1 MRSATCSSFED
12 LCLALKTGLSL
23 SKNRLAKRKLLF
35 RFAVSNAFRRKGIA
49 IFAILGTALGIAL
62 MTVLLSISQGMD
74 KQMDNMMEEMA
85 GGIAVY
91 PEADPMGFMMPSIKG
106 MPIEYADEIS
116 EIKIDGEEAVS
127 RVRPQVTYF
136 IETEDYSFGDP
147 MGTIMRGVDLEG
159 DVQPDDPVYA
169 GNIIEGRSLTPGS
182 VDEVII
188 GILAQKAAR
197 GGDYA
202 QVGGTMELPV
212 RAGIVP
218 GNTVTV
224 VGIFETGN
232 TIYDFSLY
240 TDLNTAHRM
249 MPTIAM
255 DEANFISVEAAD
267 LDYVTYV
274 SDTIEE
280 MFQDRVVPVSAT
292 VATEMVESFQEMMGT
307 MDSFLWIVSLVAA
320 IAGGISI
327 FIVMLLSVIER
338 TKEFGIVKASG
349 WSNRN
354 IITSVVVQ
362 SITISILA
370 AAIGLAIGYLGG
382 QGIDAYIAMDVA
394 AVTWRLILFIA
405 VFGIIAGVVGG
416 LYPALRAARVS
427 PIESMRAL

>member
-1 MRSATCSSFED
+1 M
-12 LCLALKTGLSL
+12 
-23 SKNRLAKRKLLF
+23 F
-35 RFAVSNAFRRKGIA
+35 RFAISNAFRRKGIA
-49 IFAILGTALGIAL
+49 IFAILGAALGIAL

-74 KQMDNMMEEMA
+74 KQMNNMMEEMA
-85 GGIAVY
+85 AGVAVY
-91 PEADPMGFMMPSIKG
+91 PAADPLGFMMPSTIG
-106 MPIEYADEIS
+106 MPIEYADEIR
-116 EIKIDGEEAVS
+116 EIEIEGEQAVS
-127 RVRPQVTYF
+127 RVHPLVTYF
-136 IETEDYSFGDP
+136 VATEDYSFGDP
-147 MGTIMRGVDLEG
+147 MGTLMRGLDLEG
-159 DVQPDDPVYA
+159 DMEPDDPLYA

-212 RAGIVP
+212 RGINAP
-218 GNTVTV
+218 PKTVTV

-232 TIYDFSLY
+232 TVYDFSLY
-240 TDLNTAHRM
+240 TDLSTARKL
-249 MPTIAM
+249 MPMIGA

-274 SDTIEE
+274 SDTIVE
-280 MFQDRVVPVSAT
+280 MFQDRAVPVSAT
-292 VATEMVESFQEMMGT
+292 VATELLESFQEMMGT
-307 MDSFLWIVSLVAA
+307 IDSFLWIVSLVAA

-327 FIVMLLSVIER
+327 FIVMLISVIER
-338 TKEFGIVKASG
+338 TKEFGIIKASG

-362 SITISILA
+362 SITISILG

-394 AVTWRLILFIA
+394 AITWRLILFIS
-405 VFGIIAGVVGG
+405 VFGVIAGVVGG

-427 PIESMRAL
+427 PIESMRSL

>member
-1 MRSATCSSFED
+1 M
-12 LCLALKTGLSL
+12 
-23 SKNRLAKRKLLF
+23 N
-35 RFAVSNAFRRKGIA
+35 
-49 IFAILGTALGIAL
+49 
-62 MTVLLSISQGMD
+62 
-74 KQMDNMMEEMA
+74 NMMEEMA
-85 GGIAVY
+85 AGVAVY
-91 PEADPMGFMMPSIKG
+91 PAADPLGFMMPSTIG
-106 MPIEYADEIS
+106 MPVEYADEIS
-116 EIKIDGEEAVS
+116 EIKIEGEEAVS
-127 RVRPQVTYF
+127 RVYPQVTYF
-136 IETEDYSFGDP
+136 VATEDYNFGDP
-147 MGTIMRGVDLEG
+147 MGTLMRGMDLEG
-159 DVQPDDPVYA
+159 DIEPDDPFYA
-169 GNIIEGRSLTPGS
+169 DNIVEGRSLTPGS

-212 RAGIVP
+212 RGGSVP
-218 GNTVTV
+218 SNTVTV

-232 TIYDFSLY
+232 TVYDFSLY
-240 TDLNTAHRM
+240 TDLSTAHRL
-249 MPTIAM
+249 MPIIAT
-255 DEANFISVEAAD
+255 DEANFISVEVAD

-274 SDTIEE
+274 SDTIVE
-280 MFQDRVVPVSAT
+280 MFQDRAVPVSAT
-292 VATEMVESFQEMMGT
+292 VATELLESFQEMMGT
-307 MDSFLWIVSLVAA
+307 IDSFLWIVSLVAA

-362 SITISILA
+362 SITISMLG

-382 QGIDAYIAMDVA
+382 QGIDAYIAMDIA
-394 AVTWRLILFIA
+394 AITWRLILFIA

>member
-1 MRSATCSSFED
+1 
-12 LCLALKTGLSL
+12 
-23 SKNRLAKRKLLF
+23 LF
-35 RFAVSNAFRRKGIA
+35 RFAISNAFRRKGIA
-49 IFAILGTALGIAL
+49 IFAILGAALGIAL

-74 KQMDNMMEEMA
+74 KQMNSMMEEMA
-85 GGIAVY
+85 AGVAVY
-91 PEADPMGFMMPSIKG
+91 PAADPLGFMMPSTIG

-116 EIKIDGEEAVS
+116 QIKIEGEEAVS
-127 RVRPQVTYF
+127 RVRPMVTYF
-136 IETEDYSFGDP
+136 IATEDYSFGDP
-147 MGTIMRGVDLEG
+147 MGTLMRGLDLEG
-159 DVQPDDPVYA
+159 DVEPDDPLYA

-182 VDEVII
+182 TDEVII

-212 RAGIVP
+212 RGGNAP

-232 TIYDFSLY
+232 TVYDFSLY
-240 TDLNTAHRM
+240 TDLSTARKL
-249 MPTIAM
+249 MPMIGA
-255 DEANFISVEAAD
+255 DEANFISVEAAE
-267 LDYVTYV
+267 LDYVNYV
-274 SDTIEE
+274 SDTIVE
-280 MFQDRVVPVSAT
+280 MFQDRAVPVSAT
-292 VATEMVESFQEMMGT
+292 VATELLESFQEMMGT
-307 MDSFLWIVSLVAA
+307 IDSFLWIVSLVAA

-327 FIVMLLSVIER
+327 FIVMLISVIER
-338 TKEFGIVKASG
+338 TKEFGIIKASG

-362 SITISILA
+362 SITISILGA
-370 AAIGLAIGYLGG
+370 AVGLAIGYLGG

-394 AVTWRLILFIA
+394 AITWRLILFIS
-405 VFGIIAGVVGG
+405 VFGVIAGVVGG

>member
-1 MRSATCSSFED
+1 
-12 LCLALKTGLSL
+12 
-23 SKNRLAKRKLLF
+23 LAKRKLLF

-49 IFAILGTALGIAL
+49 VFAILGAALGIAL

-74 KQMDNMMEEMA
+74 KQMNNMMEEMA
-85 GGIAVY
+85 AGVAVY
-91 PEADPMGFMMPSIKG
+91 PAADPLGFMMPSSIG
-106 MPIEYADEIS
+106 MPVEYADEIS
-116 EIKIDGEEAVS
+116 EIKIEGEEAVS
-127 RVRPQVTYF
+127 RVYPQVTYF
-136 IETEDYSFGDP
+136 VATEDYNFGDP
-147 MGTIMRGVDLEG
+147 MGILMRGMDFEG
-159 DVQPDDPVYA
+159 DIEPDDPFHA
-169 GNIIEGRSLTPGS
+169 DNIVEGRSLTPGS

-212 RAGIVP
+212 RGGSVP
-218 GNTVTV
+218 SNTVTV

-232 TIYDFSLY
+232 TVYDFSLY
-240 TDLNTAHRM
+240 TDLSTAHRL
-249 MPTIAM
+249 MPIIAT

-274 SDTIEE
+274 SDTIVE
-280 MFQDRVVPVSAT
+280 MFQDRAVPVSAT
-292 VATEMVESFQEMMGT
+292 VATELLESFQEMMGT
-307 MDSFLWIVSLVAA
+307 IDSFLWIVSLVAA

-362 SITISILA
+362 SITISMLG

-382 QGIDAYIAMDVA
+382 QGIDAYIAMDIA
-394 AVTWRLILFIA
+394 AITWRLILFIA